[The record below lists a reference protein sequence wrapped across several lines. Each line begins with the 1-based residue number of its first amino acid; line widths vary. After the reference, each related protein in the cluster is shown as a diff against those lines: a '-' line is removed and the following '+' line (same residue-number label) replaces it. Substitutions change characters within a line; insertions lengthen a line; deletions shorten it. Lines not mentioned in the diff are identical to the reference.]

1 MFISLVT
8 ACSAHDRDDLSK
20 RVSDPTQLSIGDII
34 RVVTV
39 DIEDFRF
46 RLTGITEQ
54 AIEGKDISIP
64 FVKIREIEVITPVRS
79 VSNHDHDPIITVL
92 FIITEVGL
100 ILVGHP
106 PLRAPALV
114 NISSKRLQ
122 INRSPNVAK

>member
-1 MFISLVT
+1 LLSKIFFPVLFISLIT
-8 ACSAHDRDDLSK
+8 ACSAHERDDLGK
-20 RVSDPTQLSIGDII
+20 RVSDPTELTIGDII

-64 FVKIREIEVITPVRS
+64 FVKIREMEVITPVRS

-106 PLRAPALV
+106 PSQGPGFGEY
-114 NISSKRLQ
+114 Q
-122 INRSPNVAK
+122 

>member
-1 MFISLVT
+1 LLSKIFFPVLFISLIT
-8 ACSAHDRDDLSK
+8 ACSAHERDDLGK
-20 RVSDPTQLSIGDII
+20 RVSDPTELTIGDII

-54 AIEGKDISIP
+54 AIEGKGISIP
-64 FVKIREIEVITPVRS
+64 AVKIREIEVITPVRS

-106 PLRAPALV
+106 PSQGPGFGEY
-114 NISSKRLQ
+114 Q
-122 INRSPNVAK
+122 